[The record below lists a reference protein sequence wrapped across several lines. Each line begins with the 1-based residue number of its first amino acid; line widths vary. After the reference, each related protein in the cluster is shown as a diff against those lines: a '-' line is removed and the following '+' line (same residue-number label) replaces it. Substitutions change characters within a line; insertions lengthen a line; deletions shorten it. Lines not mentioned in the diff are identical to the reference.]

1 MTNLISSTERIESSV
16 MRRREF
22 IKLVGASAG
31 LGVWNLAAFAEVR
44 SPRPNIVIIIADDMG
59 WDDCGAYG
67 HPTIRTP
74 NIDRLA
80 AEGMRFTNA
89 FLTVSSCSPSRASII
104 TGRYPHNTNAE
115 QLHWP
120 LPGEQQTFV
129 ELLKKAGYWTASVGK
144 WHLGDE
150 VKDRFNYVR
159 EADVSGFQL
168 PTSTGG
174 AKGVMVAK
182 EKSGCE
188 HWVSTLRNRPKNKP
202 FFLWLAA
209 LDPHRDYEPEIIEN
223 PHKRKDVRVPPYLPD
238 VPEVRDELAL
248 YYDEI
253 TRLDS
258 YIGEVLKEIKR
269 QDVEEDTF
277 VLFISDNG
285 RPFPR
290 DKTTLYDGGIKTP
303 WIVRWP
309 RQVRAASICKQL
321 VSSIDIAPAVLELAG
336 VDVPDNIEGHSFIP
350 LLKNPRAKIR
360 DYIYAED
367 HWHDYEDLT
376 RAVRSR
382 RYKYIRNDY
391 PDLPATPPADVGRSS
406 TFRAMQHLRARGK
419 LNENQMACF
428 VKPRPSEELY
438 DVINDPHELHNLSE
452 NPRYLN
458 VLRKF
463 RQVLSDWSQRTNFR
477 IPSSRTP
484 DEFDRETGEPLPN
497 RIRPRPSK
505 KDFQEGRF

>member
-1 MTNLISSTERIESSV
+1 MYSWRVENII
-16 MRRREF
+16 MRRRDF
-22 IKLVGASAG
+22 IKLVGAAVGLAG
-31 LGVWNLAAFAEVR
+31 CNFPDLAETRHSR
-44 SPRPNIVIIIADDMG
+44 SNIVLIIADDMG

-80 AEGMRFTNA
+80 SEGMRFTNA

-104 TGRYPHNTNAE
+104 TGRYPHNTDAE

-120 LPGEQQTFV
+120 LPAEQQTFV
-129 ELLKKAGYWTASVGK
+129 ELLKRAGYWTAAVGK
-144 WHLGDE
+144 WHLGEE
-150 VKDRFNYVR
+150 VKDRFDYVR

-168 PTSTGG
+168 PAGTGK

-188 HWVSTLRNRPKNKP
+188 HWVSTLRSRPKDRP
-202 FFLWLAA
+202 FLLWLAA
-209 LDPHRDYEPEIIEN
+209 LDPHRDYEPAIIEN
-223 PHKRKDVRVPPYLPD
+223 PHKREDVRVPPYLPD
-238 VPEVRDELAL
+238 VPEVRNELVL

-258 YIGEVLKEIKR
+258 YVGEVLKEIRK
-269 QDVEEDTF
+269 QGVEQDTF

-303 WIVRWP
+303 WLVRWP
-309 RQVRAASICKQL
+309 RQVRAGSICEQL
-321 VSSIDIAPAVLELAG
+321 VSSVDIAPTILTLAG
-336 VDVPDNIEGHSFIP
+336 IDIPSSFQGHSFIP
-350 LLKNPRAKIR
+350 LLTRPSKRIR

-367 HWHDYEDLT
+367 HWHDYEDLGC
-376 RAVRSR
+376 AVRSK

-391 PDLPATPPADVGRSS
+391 PDLPATPPADVGRSH
-406 TFRAMQHLRARGK
+406 TFKAMQRLQAQGRLDK
-419 LNENQMACF
+419 NQMACF
-428 VKPRPSEELY
+428 VRPRPVEELY
-438 DVINDPHELHNLSE
+438 DVVNDPHELNNLSE
-452 NPRYLN
+452 NPKYKH
-458 VLRKF
+458 VLREL
-463 RQVLSDWSQRTNFR
+463 RRALHDWSVRTDFR
-477 IPSSRTP
+477 IPASRTP
-484 DEFDRETGEPLPN
+484 DEFDRETGAPLPN

-505 KDFQEGRF
+505 KDFQQLLF

>member
-1 MTNLISSTERIESSV
+1 

-22 IKLVGASAG
+22 IRLAG
-31 LGVWNLAAFAEVR
+31 TAAAIAAWDLPCFAQPR
-44 SPRPNIVIIIADDMG
+44 GPRPNIVLIIADDMG

-89 FLTVSSCSPSRASII
+89 FVTASSCSPSRASII
-104 TGRYPHNTNAE
+104 TGRYPHNTDAE

-120 LPGEQQTFV
+120 LPAEQQTFV
-129 ELLKKAGYWTASVGK
+129 ELLKKAGYWTAAVGK
-144 WHLGDE
+144 WHLGDA
-150 VKDRFNYVR
+150 VRDRFDYIR

-168 PTSTGG
+168 PAGAGG

-188 HWVSTLRNRPKNKP
+188 HWVSTLRSRPKDRP
-202 FFLWLAA
+202 FFLWFAA
-209 LDPHRDYEPEIIEN
+209 LDPHRDYEPSIIEN
-223 PHKRKDVRVPPYLPD
+223 PHKPQKVRVPPYLPD
-238 VPEVRDELAL
+238 IREVRAELAL

-253 TRLDS
+253 ARLDS
-258 YIGEVLKEIKR
+258 YVGQVLKEIKE
-269 QDVEEDTF
+269 QGIEQDTF

-303 WIVRWP
+303 WLVRWP
-309 RQVRAASICKQL
+309 SHVRAGSICTQF
-321 VSSIDIAPAVLELAG
+321 VSTVDIAPTALTLAG
-336 VDVPDNIEGHSFIP
+336 INIPSGFQGYSFAP
-350 LLKNPRAKIR
+350 LLTDPGTKIR
-360 DYIYAED
+360 DYVYAED
-367 HWHDYEDLT
+367 HWHDYEDLG
-376 RAVRSR
+376 RAVRST

-391 PDLPATPPADVGRSS
+391 ADLPATPPADVGRSL
-406 TFRAMQHLRARGK
+406 TFKAMQRLRVQGK
-419 LNENQMACF
+419 LDASQMACF
-428 VKPRPSEELY
+428 VSPRPAEELY
-438 DVINDPHELHNLSE
+438 DVTNDRHELHNLAE
-452 NPRYLN
+452 NPQYASVVRE
-458 VLRKF
+458 LREAL
-463 RQVLSDWSQRTNFR
+463 RDWSQRTDFR
-477 IPSSRTP
+477 IPATRTP

-505 KDFQEGRF
+505 KDLQKVMSEGSR